1 MIKSYFTKYKKSF
14 YNEIVFRFAFVQLVG
29 LIIFTLVFLMLLR
42 VENQLRNMNESFEQI
57 RDGFMN
63 QKMNGREFLASE
75 VHNEKF
81 FQSGKSLYLD
91 KVRQSHFE
99 IMRNQEILFDQV
111 SIDFQKEIIEFRKIE
126 DDYYQTLNKIWE
138 IFFKLGYKD
147 WGLEGSWRSSIHELE
162 SYINKLEGKNKD
174 VYLIQYLQLRRH
186 EKDFLARQEDQYIDR
201 INKVIYQLKDNMS
214 QDRRIGHR
222 ELTLLDN
229 YSNSMSLYFKLLN
242 DRKLLQIQALEI
254 ENKSNELVTKFE
266 IKFDEKIRDLRSY
279 LWLFL
284 MTLSVFLFGVLSVL
298 MARQAKSLLQ
308 PIEILKNMFSR
319 VSRGD
324 LEHNLELSRVDEF
337 KQLQD
342 EFNIMIENLRV
353 AKNQF
358 QLATIGAVSADIAH
372 DISNPLTIIVFHV
385 DRLIKSYQ
393 DLQFQFQREDFLKTM
408 DKVKKSVNRVEKIVA
423 SIKTLAR
430 KSSPTDFQKINVFQ
444 LIEESYFFVE
454 LKVKQKGVTFQLE
467 SLDKNLHTNGNPT
480 QLSQVLVNL
489 ISNAVDAIENLDEK
503 WIHVQVKDLNQTIE
517 ISITDSG
524 KGIPD
529 KIRQTL
535 FKVGLTT
542 KEQGKGTGL
551 GLMMAK
557 QIIETHLGEIYVE
570 NFHHT
575 RFVIHL
581 PHFIAGE
588 KTGSDNK
595 AA

>member
-14 YNEIVFRFAFVQLVG
+14 YNEIVLRFAFVQLVG
-29 LIIFTLVFLMLLR
+29 LIIFTVVFLMLLR
-42 VENQLRNMNESFEQI
+42 VESQLRNMNESFEQI
-57 RDGFMN
+57 RDGFIS

-75 VHNEKF
+75 AHNEKF
-81 FQSGKSLYLD
+81 FQTGKSPFLD
-91 KVRQSHFE
+91 RVRQSHFE
-99 IMRNQEILFDQV
+99 IKRNQEILFDQV
-111 SIDFQKEIIEFRKIE
+111 SIDFQNKIKEFKKVE
-126 DDYYQTLNKIWE
+126 DDYYQTLNEIWE

-147 WGLEGSWRSSIHELE
+147 WGLEGRWRSSIHELE
-162 SYINKLEGKNKD
+162 SFINKMKGGNKD
-174 VYLIQYLQLRRH
+174 LYLIQYLQLRRH
-186 EKDFLARQEDQYIDR
+186 EKDFLARQEDQYIER
-201 INKVIYQLKDNMS
+201 INKVILQLKANMS
-214 QDRRIGHR
+214 QDKRIGHR
-222 ELTLLDN
+222 ELSLLDN
-229 YSNSMSLYFKLLN
+229 YSNSMKLYFKLLN
-242 DRKLLQIQALEI
+242 DRKFLQIQALEI
-254 ENKSNELVTKFE
+254 EKKSNELVREFE
-266 IKFDEKIRDLRSY
+266 DKFDEKIRDLRSY

-298 MARQAKSLLQ
+298 MAKQAKSLLQ
-308 PIEILKNMFSR
+308 PIEMLKNMFSR

-353 AKNQF
+353 AKSQF

-385 DRLIKSYQ
+385 DKLIKSYQ
-393 DLQFQFQREDFLKTM
+393 DLHSQFQREDFLKTM
-408 DKVKKSVNRVEKIVA
+408 DKVKKSVLRVEKIVA

-430 KSSPTDFQKINVFQ
+430 KSNPTDFQKINVFQ

-467 SLDKNLHTNGNPT
+467 SQNKNLHTNGNPT
-480 QLSQVLVNL
+480 QLSQVMVNL
-489 ISNAVDAIENLDEK
+489 ISNAVDAIENLQEK
-503 WIHVQVKDLNQTIE
+503 WIHVEVKDLNQLIE
-517 ISITDSG
+517 ISVTDSG
-524 KGIPD
+524 NGIPD

-542 KEQGKGTGL
+542 KELGKGTGL

-557 QIIETHLGEIYVE
+557 QIIETHSGIIYVE

-581 PHFIAGE
+581 PHFIAAE
-588 KTGSDNK
+588 KTSSEK
-595 AA
+595 KSA